1 MLVLPKMSLGVSLLG
16 LAVGAEAWS
25 EAVAIAVFVE
35 IRARL
40 GYIHWVLSPFCPMPR
55 RNGSNS
61 ADSAA
66 EQSDEP
72 RIDWAELDPVMEALR
87 EKFHAFDKR
96 YAQVR
101 GSDRR
106 RDELEAQQANLQ
118 LNSPSPELKKELEAL
133 EQELAQV
140 ELSLESELFS
150 WAGLRE
156 IFWQAVRFGGLGI
169 VLGWF
174 LKTWAG

>member
-1 MLVLPKMSLGVSLLG
+1 
-16 LAVGAEAWS
+16 
-25 EAVAIAVFVE
+25 
-35 IRARL
+35 
-40 GYIHWVLSPFCPMPR
+40 MPR

-61 ADSAA
+61 AD
-66 EQSDEP
+66 QSEP
-72 RIDWAELDPVMEALR
+72 RIDWAELDPAMEALR
-87 EKFHAFDKR
+87 EKFHEFDKR

-101 GSDRR
+101 GGDRR

-118 LNSPSPELKKELEAL
+118 ASPPSPELKKELEAL
-133 EQELAQV
+133 EAELSQV

-150 WAGLRE
+150 WDGLRE
-156 IFWQAVRFGGLGI
+156 VFWQAVRFGGLGI

>member
-1 MLVLPKMSLGVSLLG
+1 
-16 LAVGAEAWS
+16 
-25 EAVAIAVFVE
+25 
-35 IRARL
+35 
-40 GYIHWVLSPFCPMPR
+40 MPR

-61 ADSAA
+61 AD
-66 EQSDEP
+66 QSEP
-72 RIDWAELDPVMEALR
+72 RIDWAELDPAMEALR

-96 YAQVR
+96 YAQLR
-101 GSDRR
+101 GGDRR

-118 LNSPSPELKKELEAL
+118 QSPPSPELKKELEAL
-133 EQELAQV
+133 EAELSQV

-150 WAGLRE
+150 WDGLRE
-156 IFWQAVRFGGLGI
+156 VFWQAVRFGGLGI